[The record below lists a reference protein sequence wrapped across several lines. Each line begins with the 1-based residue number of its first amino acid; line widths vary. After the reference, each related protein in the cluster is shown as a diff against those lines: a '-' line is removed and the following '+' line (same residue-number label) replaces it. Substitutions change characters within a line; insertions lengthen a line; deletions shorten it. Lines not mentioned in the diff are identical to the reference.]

1 MAIRVGDCSAEG
13 GSRLGCVREKES
25 LPHLS
30 DSFAR
35 MRLRSVCV
43 KRNKLRDLRA
53 ALEVERARA
62 PRTLW
67 ESMRPSYLI
76 GLKTTVRCAC
86 RVYVRSQHTAKHKS

>member
-35 MRLRSVCV
+35 MRLRSVS
-43 KRNKLRDLRA
+43 LRKA
-53 ALEVERARA
+53 
-62 PRTLW
+62 
-67 ESMRPSYLI
+67 
-76 GLKTTVRCAC
+76 
-86 RVYVRSQHTAKHKS
+86 

>member
-1 MAIRVGDCSAEG
+1 MRKSHNLSDPGLHHTDCSAEG
-13 GSRLGCVREKES
+13 GSRLDCVREKES

-53 ALEVERARA
+53 ALEVERAR
-62 PRTLW
+62 
-67 ESMRPSYLI
+67 
-76 GLKTTVRCAC
+76 G
-86 RVYVRSQHTAKHKS
+86 RSGSLCDPLT

>member
-1 MAIRVGDCSAEG
+1 MHGYQARVGDCSAEG

-53 ALEVERARA
+53 ALEVERAR
-62 PRTLW
+62 
-67 ESMRPSYLI
+67 
-76 GLKTTVRCAC
+76 G
-86 RVYVRSQHTAKHKS
+86 RSGSLCDPLT